1 MSADITD
8 RVTELEK
15 HKERVEIRLD
25 GGAKAFD
32 AVRKELD
39 RLVERTTPKAL
50 PIWQTIVAAFGI
62 LGTILGVW
70 WTFRGELDSKANA
83 ADVEAVRSAVTEQR
97 ILLTNVKN
105 TSDNTAQVLGE
116 MKADVKADIAELKID
131 IRAIGASAKGR

>member
-62 LGTILGVW
+62 LGTFLGVW

>member
-1 MSADITD
+1 MSDEITS
-8 RVTELEK
+8 RVSELER
-15 HKERVEIRLD
+15 HRERVEVRLE

-32 AVRKELD
+32 SVRKELD

-50 PIWQTIVAAFGI
+50 PIWQIFIAAFGI

-97 ILLTNVKN
+97 IILTNVRN